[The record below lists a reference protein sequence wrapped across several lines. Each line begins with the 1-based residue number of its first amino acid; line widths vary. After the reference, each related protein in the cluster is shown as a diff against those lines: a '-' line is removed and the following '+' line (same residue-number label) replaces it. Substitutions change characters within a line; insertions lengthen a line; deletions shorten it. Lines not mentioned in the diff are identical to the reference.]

1 VTYRRVVIALGGN
14 AFVAAGEPLT
24 MGGQVRFAH
33 EAMRALL
40 PVFESGAEV
49 VLTHGNGP
57 QVGHMLVRV
66 EQSLGAAYE
75 IPLEVCVAESEGELG
90 YVLAQSLHNVLA
102 ERALARLVVSVLTQ
116 VEVDPGDPA
125 FGRPTKPIG
134 PFYEE
139 ARAKELRARG
149 YAVVEDAGRG
159 FRRVVP
165 SPVPL
170 AIVEADVVAKLLALG
185 VVVVAAGGGGV
196 PVVRR
201 GERLEGVDA
210 VIDKDRA
217 SALLAK
223 RVGAD
228 LLLVLT
234 GVPCAY
240 IGFGTSARA
249 PVGRVTPAEVRA
261 LASEGHFPEGS
272 MGPKMEAAADFVDA
286 TGGVAIVTDPRSV
299 GEALA
304 GRAGTRVEREGE
316 GT

>member
-1 VTYRRVVIALGGN
+1 VIALGGN

-33 EAMRALL
+33 AAMGALL
-40 PVFESGAEV
+40 PIFESGAEV
-49 VLTHGNGP
+49 VITHGNGP
-57 QVGHMLVRV
+57 QVGYMLARV

-102 ERALARLVVSVLTQ
+102 EHAIARPVVSILTQ
-116 VEVDPGDPA
+116 VEVDPNDPA
-125 FGRPTKPIG
+125 FARPTKPIG
-134 PFYEE
+134 PFYHEG
-139 ARAKELRARG
+139 RAMELRARG
-149 YAVVEDAGRG
+149 FAVAEDAGRG
-159 FRRVVP
+159 YRRVVP
-165 SPVPL
+165 SPVPR

-217 SALLAK
+217 SALLAEH
-223 RVGAD
+223 VGAD

-240 IGFGTSARA
+240 TGFGTDAEA
-249 PVGRVTPAEVRA
+249 PIGRVTPAEVHA
-261 LASEGHFPEGS
+261 LAARGHFPEGS
-272 MGPKMEAAADFVDA
+272 MGPKMEAAADFVEA
-286 TGGVAIVTDPRSV
+286 TGGVAIVTDPTSV
-299 GEALA
+299 ADALE
-304 GRAGTRVEREGE
+304 GRAGTRIESG
-316 GT
+316 